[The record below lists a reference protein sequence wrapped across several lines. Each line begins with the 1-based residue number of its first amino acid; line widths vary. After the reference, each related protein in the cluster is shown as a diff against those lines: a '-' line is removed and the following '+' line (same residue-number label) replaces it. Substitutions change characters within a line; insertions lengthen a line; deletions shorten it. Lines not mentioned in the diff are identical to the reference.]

1 MQIELLTI
9 GDELLLGFTVDTN
22 AAYLARQLAAI
33 GVEIVHRATVG
44 DDAERIS
51 AAVSEAIERTGAVIT
66 TGGLG
71 PTADDRTRPVIAKL
85 FGRELVRDDAIVAQ
99 IEARFWRLSSAKM
112 PQTNI
117 VQAMVPAGARVL
129 ENHHGTAPGLWI
141 EDAQGRWVAMLPGVP
156 REMRGLT
163 QDSILPILRER
174 IGAAPVAIVSRT
186 IRTTGI
192 GESALAER
200 LGDLGTRVQEMPLAF
215 LPGWAGVDL
224 RITSRTLA
232 PDAAV
237 RALDDAEHMLRS
249 VAGQVV
255 YGTERDDM
263 AELVIDMCRE
273 RAFSIAVGESCTGG
287 LLGARLTAI
296 PGSSDVFHGGV
307 IAYDN
312 SVKTKLL
319 GVSDATLTTHG
330 AVSEEVARGMA
341 EGCAKALGTTI
352 GIGITGI
359 AGPLGGTPE
368 KPVGTVWIAVSGLGE
383 TRTLGRA
390 YVGDREEIRL
400 RATQASLDQVRR
412 TIASL

>member
-1 MQIELLTI
+1 VQIELLTI

-22 AAYLARQLAAI
+22 AAYLARALAAI
-33 GVEIVHRATVG
+33 GVEIVHRTTVG
-44 DDAERIS
+44 DDAEKI
-51 AAVSEAIERTGAVIT
+51 AVAVSEAIERTGAVIT

-71 PTADDRTRPVIAKL
+71 PTADDRTRPVIATL
-85 FGRELVRDDAIVAQ
+85 FGRELVLDESIVAQ
-99 IEARFWRLSSAKM
+99 IEARFWRMTSAKM

-200 LGDLGTRVQEMPLAF
+200 LGELGKSVDGMPLAF

-224 RITSRTLA
+224 RLTSRTLP
-232 PDAAV
+232 PDEAT
-237 RALDDAEHMLRS
+237 RALDSAERMLRD
-249 VAGQVV
+249 VAGPVV
-255 YGTERDDM
+255 YGTESDDLT
-263 AELVIDMCRE
+263 ELILDMCRE
-273 RAFSIAVGESCTGG
+273 RGLHIATAESCTGG

-296 PGSSDVFHGGV
+296 PGSSDVYHGGV

-319 GVSDATLTTHG
+319 GVSDVTLREHG
-330 AVSEEVARGMA
+330 AVSEQAAREMA
-341 EGCAKALGTTI
+341 EGCAKSLGAQI
-352 GIGITGI
+352 GVGITGV
-359 AGPLGGTPE
+359 AGPGGGTEE
-368 KPVGTVWIAVSGLGE
+368 KPVGTVWIAVSGIGE
-383 TRTLGRA
+383 TRALGRV
-390 YVGDREEIRL
+390 YVGDREEIRM
-400 RATQASLDQVRR
+400 RATQASLDQIRR
-412 TIASL
+412 GLASI

>member
-22 AAYLARQLAAI
+22 AAYLARALAAI
-33 GVEIVHRATVG
+33 GVEIVHRTTVG
-44 DDAERIS
+44 DDAEKIA

-71 PTADDRTRPVIAKL
+71 PTADDRTRPVIATL
-85 FGRELVRDDAIVAQ
+85 FGRELVLDESIVAQ
-99 IEARFWRLSSAKM
+99 IEARFWRMTSAKM

-200 LGDLGTRVQEMPLAF
+200 LGELGKSVDGMPLAF

-224 RITSRTLA
+224 RLTSRTLP
-232 PDAAV
+232 PDEAT
-237 RALDDAEHMLRS
+237 RALDSAERMLRD
-249 VAGQVV
+249 VAGPVV
-255 YGTERDDM
+255 YGTESDDLT
-263 AELVIDMCRE
+263 ELILDMCRE
-273 RAFSIAVGESCTGG
+273 RGLHIATAESCTGG

-296 PGSSDVFHGGV
+296 PGSSDVYHGGV

-319 GVSDATLTTHG
+319 GVSDVTLRERG
-330 AVSEEVARGMA
+330 AVSEQAAREMA
-341 EGCAKALGTTI
+341 EGCAKSLGAQI
-352 GIGITGI
+352 GVGITGV
-359 AGPLGGTPE
+359 AGPGGGTEE
-368 KPVGTVWIAVSGLGE
+368 KPVGTVWIAVSGIGE
-383 TRTLGRA
+383 TRALGRV
-390 YVGDREEIRL
+390 YVGDREEIRM
-400 RATQASLDQVRR
+400 RATQASLDQIRR
-412 TIASL
+412 GLASI

>member
-1 MQIELLTI
+1 MT
-9 GDELLLGFTVDTN
+9 
-22 AAYLARQLAAI
+22 LAAI
-33 GVEIVHRATVG
+33 GVEIVHCQTVG
-44 DDAERIS
+44 DDADQIA
-51 AAVSEAIERTGAVIT
+51 AAVREAIERTGAVIT

-71 PTADDRTRPVIAKL
+71 PTADDRTRPVIAAL
-85 FGRELVRDDAIVAQ
+85 FGRELVLDESIVAQ
-99 IEARFWRLSSAKM
+99 IEARFWRMSAAKM

-129 ENHHGTAPGLWI
+129 HNNHGTAPGLWI
-141 EDAQGRWVAMLPGVP
+141 DDAQGRWVAMLPGVP

-163 QDSILPILRER
+163 NDAILPILRER
-174 IGAAPVAIVSRT
+174 IGAAPTAIVSRT
-186 IRTTGI
+186 LRTTGI

-200 LGDLGTRVQEMPLAF
+200 LGELGKMR
-215 LPGWAGVDL
+215 GG
-224 RITSRTLA
+224 
-232 PDAAV
+232 DAARLSPRMGWRRPPPHLAHTRRRRSEC
-237 RALDDAEHMLRS
+237 RARHGARLLRE
-249 VAGQVV
+249 VAGSVV
-255 YGTERDDM
+255 YGEESDDL
-263 AELVIDMCRE
+263 AELVLGMCRD
-273 RAFSIAVGESCTGG
+273 RGYSIAVGESCTGG

-319 GVSDATLTTHG
+319 GVRDVTLKEHG
-330 AVSEEVARGMA
+330 AVSEAVAREMA

-352 GIGITGI
+352 GIAITGI
-359 AGPLGGTPE
+359 AGPSGGTPE

-383 TRTLGRA
+383 TRTLGRT

-412 TIASL
+412 AIATA

>member
-1 MQIELLTI
+1 VQIELLTI

-22 AAYLARQLAAI
+22 AAYLARNLAAI
-33 GVEIVHRATVG
+33 GVEIVHRTTVG
-44 DDAERIS
+44 DDAEKIA

-85 FGRELVRDDAIVAQ
+85 FGRELVLDESIVAQ
-99 IEARFWRLSSAKM
+99 IEARFWKMTSAKM

-129 ENHHGTAPGLWI
+129 QNNHGTAPGLWI

-174 IGAAPVAIVSRT
+174 IGESPTTIMSRT
-186 IRTTGI
+186 LRTTGI

-200 LGDLGTRVQEMPLAF
+200 LGDLGKSVNEMPLAF

-224 RITSRTLA
+224 RVTSRTLA

-237 RALDDAEHMLRS
+237 RALDDAERELRD
-249 VAGQVV
+249 VAGPVV
-255 YGTERDDM
+255 YGTESDDL
-263 AELVIDMCRE
+263 AELVIDICRE
-273 RAFSIAVGESCTGG
+273 REFTIGVAESCTGG
-287 LLGARLTAI
+287 LLGARLTAN

-319 GVSDATLTTHG
+319 GVRDVTLSTHG
-330 AVSEEVARGMA
+330 AVSEEAAREMA

-352 GIGITGI
+352 GIAITGV
-359 AGPLGGTPE
+359 AGPGGGTPE
-368 KPVGTVWIAVSGLGE
+368 KPVGTVWIAVAGIGE

-412 TIASL
+412 AIASA